1 MKTQMCDVQFI
12 NKILT
17 EVITM
22 NAISAKV
29 SDSPMFTGFNG
40 IADLQARERQID
52 RDIIRAKCENGG
64 ELAPGNYG
72 SFVVLETGSLKASS
86 DKNSIHLSSQRGGT
100 YNFKV
105 DGFSSQTAKKYAEFG
120 TSYSRGDSF
129 SVSADYEK
137 NRDKYVM
144 NDPYD
149 YHGITTHKFNIDT
162 GLYDRFLNGIYIKSV
177 DNKYDAYGYKS
188 YAKERE
194 DLDQAY
200 FFHAG
205 LDFLFDAAKE
215 YAKIE
220 ADQEYVYRAVRDDS
234 FVRSTID
241 WFTQGMGGE
250 TAYENM
256 RKSVDGIVRE
266 LAEKIRNGEDTSLDK
281 LTSKFNIMGEE
292 VSVSKL
298 MDIQKKSLELSEKM
312 GVIGY
317 GTDKL
322 ADNAKWGI
330 IKAQGIAFGNQ
341 IGGKLGRL
349 YSSAFAAE
357 ADLHVKKCYD
367 TAKSAD
373 LESFVAC
380 GEKIYNL
387 FGNDN
392 YSESAL
398 DDILQSFN
406 SASYG
411 MADIAGLKEQIN
423 RFALSV

>member
-1 MKTQMCDVQFI
+1 MNVI
-12 NKILT
+12 N
-17 EVITM
+17 
-22 NAISAKV
+22 AKV
-29 SDSPMFTGFNG
+29 SDSPMFRGFNG
-40 IADLQARERQID
+40 IADLQAREKQID

-64 ELAPGNYG
+64 DLAPGNYG
-72 SFVVLETGSLKASS
+72 SFIVLETGSLKTGA
-86 DKNSIHLSSQRGGT
+86 DKNSIHLESQKGGV

-105 DGFSSQTAKKYAEFG
+105 DRISSSTAKKYAEFG

-129 SVSADYEK
+129 DVSADYEN
-137 NRDKYVM
+137 NRSKYVM

-149 YHGITTHKFNIDT
+149 YHGITTHKFNSGT
-162 GLYDRFLNGIYIKSV
+162 GLYDRYLNGKYIKSV
-177 DNKYDAYGYKS
+177 DNKYDAYGYRG

-200 FFHAG
+200 FFHAD

-215 YAKIE
+215 YAKIG
-220 ADQEYVYRAVRDDS
+220 ADQEYVYRAVQDDS
-234 FVRSTID
+234 FVRSAVD

-250 TAYENM
+250 SDYKQM
-256 RKSVDGIVRE
+256 RDSIDGIVKE

-281 LTSKFNIMGEE
+281 LSSKLNIMGEE
-292 VSVSKL
+292 ISVSKL

-312 GVIGY
+312 GIIGY

-330 IKAQGIAFGNQ
+330 IKAKGIAFGNQ

-367 TAKSAD
+367 TMNRGD
-373 LESFVAC
+373 LNRFITY

-387 FGNDN
+387 FGNNN
-392 YSESAL
+392 YSENAF
-398 DDILQSFN
+398 DDILQRFN
-406 SASYG
+406 TASHG
-411 MADIAGLKEQIN
+411 MADTAELKEQID
-423 RFALSV
+423 RFVLSV

>member
-1 MKTQMCDVQFI
+1 MNVI
-12 NKILT
+12 N
-17 EVITM
+17 
-22 NAISAKV
+22 AKV
-29 SDSPMFTGFNG
+29 ANSPMFKGFNG
-40 IADLQARERQID
+40 IADLQVREKQID
-52 RDIIRAKCENGG
+52 RDVIRAKCENGG

-72 SFVVLETGSLKASS
+72 SFIVLETGKLKSS
-86 DKNSIHLSSQRGGT
+86 ADKNSVHLASQRDGV
-100 YNFKV
+100 YNFQV
-105 DGFSSQTAKKYAEFG
+105 DGISSATAKKYAEFG

-129 SVSADYEK
+129 EVSADYES
-137 NRDKYVM
+137 NRNKYVM

-149 YHGITTHKFNIDT
+149 YHGITTHKFNNDT
-162 GLYDRFLNGIYIKSV
+162 GLYDRYLNGKYIKSV
-177 DNKYDAYGYKS
+177 DNKYDAYGYRS

-200 FFHAG
+200 FFHAD

-215 YAKIE
+215 YAKIDS
-220 ADQEYVYRAVRDDS
+220 DQDYVYRAIQDDS

-250 TAYENM
+250 LYYKNM
-256 RKSVDGIVRE
+256 QKSIDDIVKE
-266 LAEKIRNGEDTSLDK
+266 LAEKIRNGEDTSFDK
-281 LTSKFNIMGEE
+281 LNSKLNIVGEE

-330 IKAQGIAFGNQ
+330 IKSQGIALGNQ

-349 YSSAFAAE
+349 YSSAFSAE

-367 TAKSAD
+367 TMKPGD
-373 LESFVAC
+373 LKKFITY
-380 GEKIYNL
+380 GEEIYNL

-392 YSESAL
+392 YSENVL
-398 DDILQSFN
+398 DDILQRFN
-406 SASYG
+406 NASHG
-411 MADIAGLKEQIN
+411 MADTIGLKEQIN
-423 RFALSV
+423 KYVLSI